1 MKPRLSLPLV
11 GLIGATRGMIGIGL
25 GFLLAERLARDDR
38 RKLGFALLATGVA
51 STVPLAIAVFR
62 RSRAHL
68 EAGGVMEPMTEIYTP
83 SAGTVDATEAEVWPQ
98 AETPNVRP

>member
-1 MKPRLSLPLV
+1 MKPRLSLPIV

-51 STVPLAIAVFR
+51 STIPLAITIFR
-62 RSRAHL
+62 RARAHQ
-68 EAGGVMEPMTEIYTP
+68 EAGGVMDPMTEIYTP
-83 SAGTVDATEAEVWPQ
+83 SAGTVDATEAEVWP
-98 AETPNVRP
+98 APSNLRP